1 MNDTAKEGDLNRG
14 ILNCQYSLPFFFS
27 HSALSKYLVENI
39 DYILKCDRMPSPLQR
54 IRVLEGSL
62 TNTKSGIGKN
72 VESDL
77 VQEHVFAAKK
87 HIIKS
92 IGANKTEQSISR
104 VTRSARMLSMKL
116 NMFKFWLKHSAEP
129 QKWKTFQNSPR
140 GRWNTVIQ
148 KASKAQAIPIYTW

>member
-14 ILNCQYSLPFFFS
+14 ILNCQYSLSFFFS

-54 IRVLEGSL
+54 IRVLEGEGSL

-77 VQEHVFAAKK
+77 VREHSVC
-87 HIIKS
+87 S
-92 IGANKTEQSISR
+92 QKTSHQ
-104 VTRSARMLSMKL
+104 V
-116 NMFKFWLKHSAEP
+116 N
-129 QKWKTFQNSPR
+129 R
-140 GRWNTVIQ
+140 G
-148 KASKAQAIPIYTW
+148 K